1 MKLIPPKIED
11 IKYFFISDVDLINNE
26 SILEIE
32 KVKQNILHYLINL
45 DKDQIKIFLKDENYG
60 SSWGKIKDEVDELV
74 LNKLKEIEI
83 KNKEDLKFNNYTFQV
98 VKKVTKII
106 KEDYVIELYSNSK
119 DKKSF
124 YNENIK
130 LQTKTESDFEYEKL
144 IKEIDEFLKSS

>member
-1 MKLIPPKIED
+1 
-11 IKYFFISDVDLINNE
+11 
-26 SILEIE
+26 
-32 KVKQNILHYLINL
+32 
-45 DKDQIKIFLKDENYG
+45 LKDENYG
-60 SSWGKIKDEVDELV
+60 TSWKKIKDEVDELV

-130 LQTKTESDFEYEKL
+130 LQTKTERDYEYEKF